1 MFFVDNISHE
11 FLVTH
16 VFRSDKA
23 VKRENI
29 QQRQL
34 PVRRK
39 TCVQVFENQFQ
50 LYMCLKINLT
60 LQVFEN
66 QFNFTA
72 ENQFQLY
79 SCI

>member
-1 MFFVDNISHE
+1 MEYHVERHRHVRILSTIPDMFLLIIFLQE

-23 VKRENI
+23 VERENI

-39 TCVQVFENQFQ
+39 TC
-50 LYMCLKINLT
+50 I
-60 LQVFEN
+60 QVFEN
-66 QFNFTA
+66 QFNFTG
-72 ENQFQLY
+72 
-79 SCI
+79 I